1 MTSFGIETTRHV
13 RGAVD
18 GNAESLTWLIE
29 RFSPLLRLQAEYRLG
44 KTMARRVSPDDVVQD
59 AWLAALPKLG
69 SLVAKGGRLTPVL
82 VTYLSKTVC
91 GRAINHLRAH
101 LTRASREQPLDG
113 GGAATGSSGSAA
125 VAAIIRTSSAQ
136 AAASEFGRQ
145 LTEALNTLREK
156 EREVIVLRLIEGRTN
171 AEAALELNE
180 RPNSVAQR
188 YHRAILLLR
197 ERLPASLIEEFAEL
211 PA

>member
-1 MTSFGIETTRHV
+1 MTSFGVETTRHV
-13 RGAVD
+13 RGAVE
-18 GNAESLTWLIE
+18 GNAASLTWLIE

-44 KTMARRVSPDDVVQD
+44 KAMARRISPDDVVQD
-59 AWLAALPKLG
+59 AWLAVLPKLG

-101 LTRASREQPLDG
+101 LTRSSRERPLDAG
-113 GGAATGSSGSAA
+113 TKTGSPASDPIAA
-125 VAAIIRTSSAQ
+125 MVRTSSAQ
-136 AAASEFGRQ
+136 ACSSEFGKQ
-145 LTEALNTLREK
+145 LTAVLNSLREG

-171 AEAALELNE
+171 AEAAVELNAP
-180 RPNSVAQR
+180 PNAVAQR

-197 ERLPASLIEEFAEL
+197 ERLPASLVEEFAEVSG
-211 PA
+211 